1 MKLNLTLCQLPLLA
15 AAILVLTPQISLA
28 AGAAPEAAAIRATA
42 EKFHAALA
50 AGEAKAVM
58 ALLRDDASIV
68 EAGAVETRAQYGKGH
83 LSEDIAYARA
93 VPAKQLSMIVRED
106 GNVAWVIT
114 TFRVTGTFQGKP
126 VDNVAAETMVLA
138 KSPAGWGIRSLHWSS
153 HHVNKN

>member
-1 MKLNLTLCQLPLLA
+1 
-15 AAILVLTPQISLA
+15 
-28 AGAAPEAAAIRATA
+28 
-42 EKFHAALA
+42 
-50 AGEAKAVM
+50 M